1 MILVCIDR
9 EKKEFDILF
18 FVIMWWNNF
27 LLLGINERREIL
39 IYIKFLVDLLNIV
52 IDVGLFE

>member
-1 MILVCIDR
+1 MDVILVCIDR

-27 LLLGINERREIL
+27 LLLGINDRREIL
-39 IYIKFLVDLLNIV
+39 KFLVDLLNIV
-52 IDVGLFE
+52 IDEGLFE

>member
-1 MILVCIDR
+1 MDVILVCIDR

-39 IYIKFLVDLLNIV
+39 NFLVDLLNIV

>member
-1 MILVCIDR
+1 MDVILVCIDR

-27 LLLGINERREIL
+27 LLLGINERRETL
-39 IYIKFLVDLLNIV
+39 KLLVDLLNIV

>member
-1 MILVCIDR
+1 MDVILVCIDR

-39 IYIKFLVDLLNIV
+39 KFLVDLLNIV
-52 IDVGLFE
+52 IDEGLFE

>member
-1 MILVCIDR
+1 MDVILVCIDR
-9 EKKEFDILF
+9 EKKELDILF

-39 IYIKFLVDLLNIV
+39 NFLVDLLNIV
-52 IDVGLFE
+52 IDEGLFE

>member
-27 LLLGINERREIL
+27 LLLGINDRREIL
-39 IYIKFLVDLLNIV
+39 KFLVDLLNIV
-52 IDVGLFE
+52 IDEGLFE